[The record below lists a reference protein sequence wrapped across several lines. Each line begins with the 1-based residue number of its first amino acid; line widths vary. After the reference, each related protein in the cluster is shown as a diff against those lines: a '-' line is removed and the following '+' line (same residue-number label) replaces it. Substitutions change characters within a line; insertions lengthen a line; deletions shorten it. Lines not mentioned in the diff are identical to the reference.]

1 MCAEFPDESLP
12 KLLVPKQVSYS
23 RIGLT
28 AQTLI
33 VSSLLCLCLFNNIL
47 QVLFKN
53 KIQKI
58 LNEAVIFVR
67 RRRNNLQAGTQR
79 FQ

>member
-1 MCAEFPDESLP
+1 MCKFPDESLP
-12 KLLVPKQVSYS
+12 KLSVPKQVPYR
-23 RIGLT
+23 RIGRT

-47 QVLFKN
+47 QVLSKN

-67 RRRNNLQAGTQR
+67 RRRKNLQASTHGSQ
-79 FQ
+79 